1 MALSAL
7 PILWERLDTHPE
19 RRVPASQTLDGS
31 FKSQEASLLDL
42 GGQLRSDA
50 ASRRCLVNDHASAS
64 LVHALDDRLDL
75 ERELVSLY
83 PRQDLLISSTHIIR
97 HNGAQ
102 VDQLDAESTQIL
114 RDELLQILARMPQ
127 VVQRGLDRVQRR
139 AVRDDGNVFA
149 LLEDLG

>member
-1 MALSAL
+1 M
-7 PILWERLDTHPE
+7 
-19 RRVPASQTLDGS
+19 
-31 FKSQEASLLDL
+31 
-42 GGQLRSDA
+42 
-50 ASRRCLVNDHASAS
+50 NDHASAS